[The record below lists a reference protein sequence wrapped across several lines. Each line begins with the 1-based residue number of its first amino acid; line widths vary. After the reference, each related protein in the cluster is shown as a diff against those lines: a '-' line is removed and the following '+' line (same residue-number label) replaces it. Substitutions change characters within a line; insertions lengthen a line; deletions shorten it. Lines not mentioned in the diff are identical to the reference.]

1 VSTLPAHSP
10 VPASSR
16 RPLSGRGA
24 IVSIADTGLNV
35 ATEAE
40 LIERILA
47 DARAGEGGTVFTL
60 NLDHLVK
67 LETDPTFRIAYDRA
81 TYVTADGAP
90 VVMLARAAGADL
102 RRVTGADLVVPLC
115 RAAAAAG
122 LPVHLFGT
130 SDAVLARSAEELKR
144 EAPGLTVAGVE
155 SPPMGFNPFG
165 VQARE
170 SAERIAASGAKI
182 CFVALGAPKQE
193 LFADTATIWAPGV
206 TFVCIGAALDFI
218 AGAQSRAPRAVQAIG
233 FEWAWRLMHDP
244 RRLSVRYLRSAGY
257 LLRYVLRGLAHSRSR
272 SDGRFAARFAGDH
285 REPSDRT

>member
-1 VSTLPAHSP
+1 MT
-10 VPASSR
+10 
-16 RPLSGRGA
+16 
-24 IVSIADTGLNV
+24 IADTGLNV
-35 ATEAE
+35 ASEAE

-47 DARAGEGGTVFTL
+47 DARAAEGGTVFTL

-67 LETDPTFRIAYDRA
+67 LETDPTFRVAYDRA

-102 RRVTGADLVVPLC
+102 RRVTGADLVLPLC
-115 RAAAAAG
+115 RAAAGAG
-122 LPVHLFGT
+122 IPVHLFGT
-130 SDAVLARSAEELKR
+130 SDTVLAKAAEELAR
-144 EAPGLTVAGVE
+144 AVPALTVAGME

-165 VQARE
+165 AQARE
-170 SAERIAASGAKI
+170 SAERISASGAKI

-218 AGAQSRAPRAVQAIG
+218 AGAQSRAPQAVQAIG

-244 RRLSVRYLRSAGY
+244 RRLSMRYLRSAGY
-257 LLRYVLRGLAHSRSR
+257 LVRYVARSLTTSRSR
-272 SDGRFAARFAGDH
+272 TDGRFAARFAVDH
-285 REPSDRT
+285 KEPTDRP